1 MRSSGRA
8 GKSRGIPAT
17 AGGPERHREVEPQ
30 RPIRR
35 PLLAAVLVLA
45 AGGWTG
51 SEVPGIDPS
60 AWRWAVLAALA
71 AAVAAAFAGA
81 RARAVAAGLLL
92 LTLGGLRARDEALS
106 PAAPRG
112 RFEPRRALDG
122 TVRGTLAPGRLEV
135 ELEQGLV
142 DPGEEIEI
150 RGGTLAAERA
160 RGPVPA
166 PRPRSDAPRFEVLPD
181 EIVRLRPPPADAGS
195 ALARPIERWRAT
207 LRERLDRVED
217 PEARGLA
224 AALVLGDLGGL
235 DPELPDLFVRTGTF
249 HALAVSGVQVVLVAG
264 VLLAP
269 LVAFVGLLARR
280 LGARRARLA
289 REIARAVA
297 LVLYVPIAGSGPP
310 VARAALAFALA
321 RAAPLVPAHGPARV
335 ESRHGARLVR
345 LARRADG
352 LALWSLAL
360 LVECALHPRA
370 PAELSVQLSYAAT
383 LGLVLATAPLRRAL
397 QPPIPA
403 AVDALGRPRSPFLRA
418 CRLRLGVGVAGAI
431 AASIAAVGATLPF
444 VWWRLGEWAPL
455 GILATLAI
463 ALPAALLLFA
473 GWIAAIAPT
482 LVPDG
487 ALVLPARAILGSL
500 RAFDALPGT
509 PDALPPRPVGFVA
522 AAVALAFA
530 ALVARS
536 PARRHT
542 CARAAAVAFAVLLV
556 PWTSAPRALEVHA
569 LDVGHGTC
577 CIVRAPGLGT
587 WVFDAGSR
595 DRAEVARAAL
605 GPALRA
611 FDAGRIGVVL
621 SHPDRDHDGAV
632 PWLVAR
638 FDVAAY
644 GGALPAQVGERLPHT
659 VPRLDLPDGRTALP
673 ALRGSCAGVGAWLE
687 RGAPIAGNEG
697 SRTLRLA
704 WFGEEVVLTG
714 DAEAEGLRAWLA
726 RAPARPP
733 VRLLLSPHHGSE
745 IERLGLLLDALR
757 PREVWVSG
765 PARPPIAGE
774 LERRGI
780 PWRSTGADGPLRL
793 ELDPPGDAAC
803 WNGTCPEAPP

>member
-1 MRSSGRA
+1 M
-8 GKSRGIPAT
+8 
-17 AGGPERHREVEPQ
+17 
-30 RPIRR
+30 
-35 PLLAAVLVLA
+35 
-45 AGGWTG
+45 
-51 SEVPGIDPS
+51 
-60 AWRWAVLAALA
+60 
-71 AAVAAAFAGA
+71 
-81 RARAVAAGLLL
+81 
-92 LTLGGLRARDEALS
+92 
-106 PAAPRG
+106 
-112 RFEPRRALDG
+112 
-122 TVRGTLAPGRLEV
+122 RGTLAPGRLEV

-297 LVLYVPIAGSGPP
+297 LVLYGPPAGSGPP
-310 VARAALAFALA
+310 VARAALAVALA

-360 LVECALHPRA
+360 LVARAGGASRCSSRTPRRWA
-370 PAELSVQLSYAAT
+370 SCWR
-383 LGLVLATAPLRRAL
+383 PLRC
-397 QPPIPA
+397 
-403 AVDALGRPRSPFLRA
+403 DARSSRRSRPRSTRSAGRARRSCA

-444 VWWRLGEWAPL
+444 VWWRRVGAARDPGDARDRAAGGAPAVRRL
-455 GILATLAI
+455 DRGDRA
-463 ALPAALLLFA
+463 
-473 GWIAAIAPT
+473 
-482 LVPDG
+482 D
-487 ALVLPARAILGSL
+487 ARARRRARPAGAGDPRPL